1 MKIIGENEIE
11 ERYTGMQTK
20 DYTGHYNCDGNSC
33 NCTWYKTHFFCRHII
48 FTRKKKGL
56 PIYENK
62 IFNKTFRSGQF
73 SREKTIDNNNDFH
86 SHSDEE
92 DDEEDDGE
100 VPDTEQPVPPASPGM
115 EVMLKEKN
123 EANKRLP
130 KNVKF
135 NQSFDVGKQCADY
148 LKHAPS
154 ATFDNYLECYKSF
167 ARFLRDGMPSNVMDF
182 LMNPSKYDLTLKE
195 MPSVRVE
202 EDDDNL
208 GHDQQLSQQE
218 EMTI

>member
-1 MKIIGENEIE
+1 MLEN
-11 ERYTGMQTK
+11 
-20 DYTGHYNCDGNSC
+20 
-33 NCTWYKTHFFCRHII
+33 
-48 FTRKKKGL
+48 FTCL
-56 PIYENK
+56 LL
-62 IFNKTFRSGQF
+62 FD
-73 SREKTIDNNNDFH
+73 EK
-86 SHSDEE
+86 
-92 DDEEDDGE
+92 DDEEDGE

-167 ARFLRDGMPSNVMDF
+167 ARFYGMECLQMLWNF
-182 LMNPSKYDLTLKE
+182 L
-195 MPSVRVE
+195 
-202 EDDDNL
+202 
-208 GHDQQLSQQE
+208 
-218 EMTI
+218 